1 MLKVQ
6 DFSCLIFSFFK
17 ATLFFTT
24 IASLLA
30 VFQNCDQTETAFLLT
45 ALHVTL
51 TQGQRQICTDW
62 ILRPCEHH
70 IGPGW
75 PIAFFI
81 SYFSQETPIEAL
93 KMVKFDFM
101 VRRWGVWWDVW
112 PQCGIIFTVHCVVL
126 ERKSER
132 KKVRRSCGHV
142 QTESECSRKCESLAA
157 AALQR
162 SGSNL
167 VLLTIAVKAE
177 KVLTVIVTTYIENT
191 LHVWSTFSF
200 SELRLCSTHLAPPD
214 DKRLADECL
223 RCFRPTWPDYSL
235 QLKWLLYPDELRL
248 SIAKS
253 DAALLLYIDF
263 YLGLK
268 QYTALC
274 VHLQYYM
281 LKNPLQL
288 QNKNSKTSHGIRKFE
303 LDEVD
308 RFVSGLKKK
317 KTLRIQWR

>member
-112 PQCGIIFTVHCVVL
+112 PQCGIIFTVHCVGEKVG
-126 ERKSER
+126 
-132 KKVRRSCGHV
+132 KK
-142 QTESECSRKCESLAA
+142 KCEGAA
-157 AALQR
+157 DTFKRKVNAA
-162 SGSNL
+162 GN
-167 VLLTIAVKAE
+167 VK
-177 KVLTVIVTTYIENT
+177 
-191 LHVWSTFSF
+191 VWQ
-200 SELRLCSTHLAPPD
+200 
-214 DKRLADECL
+214 
-223 RCFRPTWPDYSL
+223 
-235 QLKWLLYPDELRL
+235 QLPCKGQGQ
-248 SIAKS
+248 I
-253 DAALLLYIDF
+253 
-263 YLGLK
+263 
-268 QYTALC
+268 
-274 VHLQYYM
+274 
-281 LKNPLQL
+281 
-288 QNKNSKTSHGIRKFE
+288 
-303 LDEVD
+303 
-308 RFVSGLKKK
+308 
-317 KTLRIQWR
+317 

>member
-132 KKVRRSCGHV
+132 KSAKELRTRSNGKWMQQEVWKFGSSCPAKVRVKS
-142 QTESECSRKCESLAA
+142 SPFDNCS
-157 AALQR
+157 
-162 SGSNL
+162 
-167 VLLTIAVKAE
+167 
-177 KVLTVIVTTYIENT
+177 
-191 LHVWSTFSF
+191 
-200 SELRLCSTHLAPPD
+200 
-214 DKRLADECL
+214 
-223 RCFRPTWPDYSL
+223 
-235 QLKWLLYPDELRL
+235 
-248 SIAKS
+248 
-253 DAALLLYIDF
+253 
-263 YLGLK
+263 
-268 QYTALC
+268 
-274 VHLQYYM
+274 
-281 LKNPLQL
+281 
-288 QNKNSKTSHGIRKFE
+288 
-303 LDEVD
+303 
-308 RFVSGLKKK
+308 
-317 KTLRIQWR
+317 